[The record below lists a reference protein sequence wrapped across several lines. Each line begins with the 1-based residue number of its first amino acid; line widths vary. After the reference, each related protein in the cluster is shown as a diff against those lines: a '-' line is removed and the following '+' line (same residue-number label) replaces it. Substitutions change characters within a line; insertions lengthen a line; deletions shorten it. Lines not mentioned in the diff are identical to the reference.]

1 MVIESK
7 RERSC
12 KLFYCNKYCNLLE
25 VACSVV
31 AGLSSLEDRTQHT
44 VIGLFPTDRGII
56 SATTLAKQLKL
67 CHQLLLFC
75 GSHVVS
81 LLITQLGEGEGEGLH
96 LIAVGEVERRVH

>member
-1 MVIESK
+1 MFL
-7 RERSC
+7 C
-12 KLFYCNKYCNLLE
+12 GW
-25 VACSVV
+25 
-31 AGLSSLEDRTQHT
+31 AGLEDSTQLT

-75 GSHVVS
+75 GSHVGS
-81 LLITQLGEGEGEGLH
+81 LLITQLGEGKGEGLH